1 MATVSTPMS
10 DAATQGSAGV
20 AAPTRRP
27 GRRPGLVD
35 RFVRVPLGFFWLV
48 VLTILTFPVAIYMT
62 LLYYLVQ
69 GAKLLIRRPARRASE
84 SASTEQRVA

>member
-1 MATVSTPMS
+1 MSIVSTPMS
-10 DAATQGSAGV
+10 DAVTQGSAGI

-27 GRRPGLVD
+27 GRRLGLVN

-48 VLTILTFPVAIYMT
+48 VLTLLTFPVAIYMT

-69 GAKLLIRRPARRASE
+69 GARFLFRRPPRRASE
-84 SASTEQRVA
+84 SAGTEQRVA